1 MGKKQDAL
9 EELFRRCRDRQ
20 RWDFDNEL
28 VQEVA
33 QKHGFKNRFD
43 LTKID
48 TSKNLPQLM
57 QDEDYAIVHLGKGR
71 HRFIRGIRR
80 VYHHFEPIDD
90 SKDFPYP
97 PSLLNEADSSEA
109 NILSIAY
116 NEGVLFD
123 FLYKEHTPR
132 IRPKMYI
139 SRRTQADLHYRIDND
154 EEIKTDQVQMEMDL
168 VLEQDGKVDIFE
180 AKKVDIFEAKKGAP
194 KDFAIYQLY
203 HPYLYYHKFLRGKG
217 HEPKVRAC
225 YVLGEKRAAANRTRL
240 RFYLYEF
247 ANPND
252 MTSIRLIRN
261 REYILRKKGE

>member
-20 RWDFDNEL
+20 RWDFENA
-28 VQEVA
+28 EV
-33 QKHGFKNRFD
+33 KEVIRSHGFKNPFD

-48 TSKNLPQLM
+48 TSENLPPLM
-57 QDEDYAIVHLGKGR
+57 REKDYAIVHLGKGR
-71 HRFIRGIRR
+71 HRFIRGIHR

-139 SRRTQADLHYRIDND
+139 SRRTQADLHYKIGND
-154 EEIKTDQVQMEMDL
+154 EEIKTDKVQMEMDL
-168 VLEQDGKVDIFE
+168 VLEQDG
-180 AKKVDIFEAKKGAP
+180 KVDIFEAKKGAP

-203 HPYLYYHKFLRGKG
+203 HPTLYYHKFLEEKG
-217 HEPKVRAC
+217 HEPKIRAC
-225 YVLGEKRAAANRTRL
+225 YVLGQKDAAIAATRL

-247 ANPND
+247 SDPND
-252 MTSIRLIRN
+252 MTSLRLIRN
-261 REYILRKKGE
+261 REYVLRKKGE